1 MSLRQDQSSLA
12 VQRSADDP
20 RDALALGALWAAFVV
35 VALLLLTVV
44 NGTLYGILIPTAAIV
59 LALFSARSGAFR
71 SMVLKTKDWH
81 IDATDVV
88 VIGGFYLVVVG
99 LFKLAFGVFGIASM
113 WGLFLSFGGALII
126 GVAGPIIYTVW
137 FRQRPL
143 ASLGLGT
150 HRLGSTILLGLAF
163 AAVQF
168 MVTLWGY
175 KLPAPVD
182 WVPLLLL
189 QITVGFFE
197 AVFFRGF
204 IQGTLERSTGAGPAL
219 LVAAAL
225 YALYHVGYGMNPTEM
240 VFLFGLGVVYTIAFR
255 ITGNLLTI
263 WPLLTPLGGF
273 FNQVHSGQLNGQL
286 PWMSMLGFGDV
297 LGVMGIVIFLAIRHQ
312 RRQQRRQH
320 AGDAGGTKTAGSRL
334 SAKGV

>member
-1 MSLRQDQSSLA
+1 MSLRQDRSSTAAQGLA
-12 VQRSADDP
+12 SAP
-20 RDALALGALWAAFVV
+20 HDALALGALWAMFVV
-35 VALLLLTVV
+35 VALLLLPVV
-44 NGTLYGILIPTAAIV
+44 NGTLYGILVPTTAIV

-71 SMVLKTKDWH
+71 SMVLKTKEWH
-81 IDATDVV
+81 VDATDLV
-88 VIGGFYLVVVG
+88 VIGGLYLVVVG
-99 LFKLAFGVFGIASM
+99 LFKLAFGVFGIGSM

-126 GVAGPIIYTVW
+126 GVAGPIVYTVW
-137 FRQRPL
+137 FRHRPL
-143 ASLGLGT
+143 ASLGLGMQ
-150 HRLGSTILLGLAF
+150 RLGPTILLGLGF

-175 KLPAPVD
+175 KLPTPID
-182 WVPLLLL
+182 WVPLLLM

-240 VFLFGLGVVYTIAFR
+240 VFLFGLGVVYTVAFR
-255 ITGNLLTI
+255 ITGNVLAI

-297 LGVMGIVIFLAIRHQ
+297 LGVMAIVIVIAVRYQ
-312 RRQQRRQH
+312 RRQQRRLK
-320 AGDAGGTKTAGSRL
+320 AGDAGGSKLAAAG
-334 SAKGV
+334 